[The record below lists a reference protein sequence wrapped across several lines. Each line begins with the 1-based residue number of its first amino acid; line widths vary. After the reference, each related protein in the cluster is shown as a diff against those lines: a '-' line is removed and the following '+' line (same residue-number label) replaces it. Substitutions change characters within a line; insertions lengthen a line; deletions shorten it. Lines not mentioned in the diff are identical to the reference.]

1 LVVDPLPTRDP
12 AAAIL
17 YRHNAYDVVNA
28 ALDQIG
34 LRMANT
40 IQRAGFSAFPVPA
53 SKRTNDAGICSI
65 FSQKLAAHLAGMG
78 WIGKNCLLVTP
89 DHDPWV
95 RWVTILT
102 PLASRVSPIL
112 L

>member
-1 LVVDPLPTRDP
+1 
-12 AAAIL
+12 
-17 YRHNAYDVVNA
+17 VVNA